1 MRRWR
6 VASDRDVGAAR
17 GARAFGGYTFNVSD
31 GSETFPLWYGM
42 TEGYPWSQP
51 VDGARYDALHAGA
64 RLRPRDVT
72 VASYPKTGTTWVEQI
87 VLLLLHGSGVAPKLD
102 PASRNS
108 YVPGR
113 RDVGCVW
120 LEPTVASRRG
130 GRFTLDQFDAIP
142 APRVIKSHAP
152 FDSLVGTRSVPG
164 KRGVDALKASGSRVV
179 YVSRNPK
186 DAAVSLYFQRA
197 PVPGP
202 ARGRRPPPADAA
214 RPRGLARP
222 PAARRRPLAAADAAR
237 APAARRR
244 PPAAGAAGRPRGRR
258 DAGRRPGEER
268 GRRRRLAAARP
279 TRRMPMDA
287 WCALYTKG
295 YMASGSYFE
304 HVARWHAASR
314 APGSPVLFLKYEALR
329 ADPRK
334 QIRRIAA
341 HLGLERDAAEID
353 RVADLSSF
361 ERMKASAAAA
371 DAGARSDAR
380 NPKYAVAP
388 GGNSSNPA
396 HTTGHIREGG
406 SGGWVQ
412 HFSKLLSDQFDAE
425 YRRQLDGYAAKA
437 AADFGVDVE
446 APTFDF
452 GGGCVA

>member
-1 MRRWR
+1 
-6 VASDRDVGAAR
+6 
-17 GARAFGGYTFNVSD
+17 
-31 GSETFPLWYGM
+31 
-42 TEGYPWSQP
+42 
-51 VDGARYDALHAGA
+51 
-64 RLRPRDVT
+64 RPRDVT

-120 LEPTVASRRG
+120 LEPTVASKRG

-164 KRGVDALKASGSRVV
+164 KRGVDALTASGSRVV

-197 PVPGP
+197 P
-202 ARGRRPPPADAA
+202 RGR
-214 RPRGLARP
+214 G
-222 PAARRRPLAAADAAR
+222 
-237 APAARRR
+237 
-244 PPAAGAAGRPRGRR
+244 
-258 DAGRRPGEER
+258 
-268 GRRRRLAAARP
+268 RRLAAARP

-388 GGNSSNPA
+388 GGNASNPA

-425 YRRQLDGYAAKA
+425 YRRQL
-437 AADFGVDVE
+437 
-446 APTFDF
+446 
-452 GGGCVA
+452 

>member
-1 MRRWR
+1 
-6 VASDRDVGAAR
+6 
-17 GARAFGGYTFNVSD
+17 
-31 GSETFPLWYGM
+31 
-42 TEGYPWSQP
+42 
-51 VDGARYDALHAGA
+51 
-64 RLRPRDVT
+64 
-72 VASYPKTGTTWVEQI
+72 
-87 VLLLLHGSGVAPKLD
+87 
-102 PASRNS
+102 
-108 YVPGR
+108 
-113 RDVGCVW
+113 
-120 LEPTVASRRG
+120 
-130 GRFTLDQFDAIP
+130 
-142 APRVIKSHAP
+142 
-152 FDSLVGTRSVPG
+152 
-164 KRGVDALKASGSRVV
+164 
-179 YVSRNPK
+179 
-186 DAAVSLYFQRA
+186 
-197 PVPGP
+197 
-202 ARGRRPPPADAA
+202 
-214 RPRGLARP
+214 
-222 PAARRRPLAAADAAR
+222 
-237 APAARRR
+237 
-244 PPAAGAAGRPRGRR
+244 
-258 DAGRRPGEER
+258 
-268 GRRRRLAAARP
+268 
-279 TRRMPMDA
+279 MDA

-371 DAGARSDAR
+371 DAGATAYLGLRASDL
-380 NPKYAVAP
+380 AP